1 MNFLPRAE
9 ILCPLS
15 VLERVRIIE
24 GFFLEEM
31 YENFVSHDR
40 KLSVLEM
47 CPYGEDRLYRK
58 QAKFMY
64 AELYERLTAPLF
76 LFAVKNVALNEQ

>member
-1 MNFLPRAE
+1 MR
-9 ILCPLS
+9 ILS
-15 VLERVRIIE
+15 V
-24 GFFLEEM
+24 
-31 YENFVSHDR
+31 HR
-40 KLSVLEM
+40 KLSLLER

>member
-31 YENFVSHDR
+31 YENFVS
-40 KLSVLEM
+40 
-47 CPYGEDRLYRK
+47 
-58 QAKFMY
+58 
-64 AELYERLTAPLF
+64 T
-76 LFAVKNVALNEQ
+76 

>member
-1 MNFLPRAE
+1 MR
-9 ILCPLS
+9 ILS
-15 VLERVRIIE
+15 V
-24 GFFLEEM
+24 
-31 YENFVSHDR
+31 HR

-76 LFAVKNVALNEQ
+76 LFAVKNVALNEQKVVSYQRTNIEFLRGRLTT